1 MFIRRYF
8 SFLGYFQFLPQPAS
22 IRDLVP
28 PFFCFLIV
36 ILVITAAYLLT
47 ITVLFCFED
56 MYLLLSSSPLE
67 KRHMDFLQPAVF
79 DSVKAKPTTSK
90 KKKKTVAAS
99 VLKATVQLTN

>member
-1 MFIRRYF
+1 
-8 SFLGYFQFLPQPAS
+8 
-22 IRDLVP
+22 
-28 PFFCFLIV
+28 
-36 ILVITAAYLLT
+36 
-47 ITVLFCFED
+47 